1 MWLGEIMCYEE
12 KKKKKDVT
20 EAARVQEGI
29 MAYKTCEKKKK
40 VERSCTGNGIT
51 VLK

>member
-1 MWLGEIMCYEE
+1 VVRRDYVLRR

-20 EAARVQEGI
+20 EAARIQEGV

-40 VERSCTGNGIT
+40 K
-51 VLK
+51 LKEAVRVMVYKS